1 MLQAV
6 QRILQ
11 FTHELVSQLGMT
23 RRDAR
28 GLKIRNRTDLVAL
41 RLAGNLSEIPPRAL
55 LFLELLLLNRRL
67 LRQRK
72 PVLDE
77 TRQRIA
83 FDNTDHVEVEISAV
97 PRGRFRMESQCTF
110 QRDLPLKKL
119 DDLTGM
125 QANSALLLNGSRDRA
140 DHFPDLNST
149 IGQQVFKHPNRITHH
164 QTAVGSERGNGAI
177 QRQPVRRCNQLTFV
191 QSENSVVGQ
200 SKRRHSEPAAR
211 AELERPSSE

>member
-1 MLQAV
+1 LELEPGRRFDLLPVLNESLPLHLRSVLQAV

-11 FTHELVSQLGMT
+11 STHMLVSQLGT
-23 RRDAR
+23 TCRNAR

-77 TRQRIA
+77 TRQLIA

-97 PRGRFRMESQCTF
+97 PRGRFRMESQRAF

-119 DDLTGM
+119 DNLTVM
-125 QANSALLLNGSRDRA
+125 QSNSVLLLNVSRDRA
-140 DHFPDLNST
+140 DNF
-149 IGQQVFKHPNRITHH
+149 
-164 QTAVGSERGNGAI
+164 
-177 QRQPVRRCNQLTFV
+177 
-191 QSENSVVGQ
+191 
-200 SKRRHSEPAAR
+200 
-211 AELERPSSE
+211 LE